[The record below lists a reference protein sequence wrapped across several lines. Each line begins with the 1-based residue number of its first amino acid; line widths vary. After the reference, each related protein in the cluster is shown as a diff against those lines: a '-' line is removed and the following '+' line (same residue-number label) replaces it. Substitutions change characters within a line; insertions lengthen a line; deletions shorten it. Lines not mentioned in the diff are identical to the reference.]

1 MLGFVDAAPPPPPRQ
16 IVAPPVVATA
26 PLVPH
31 TGASRPVRS
40 TTTLVR
46 ELWEAEPDDPTPF
59 PPPVTPEERAIRR
72 GGGLVRAF
80 VTLTLLAGLG
90 AGSYLGVGWWLSERH
105 ESMVA
110 ESVDAL
116 AVARTNAGALVGAG
130 AIVADPGADAVALS
144 DVSLGLVALDGDA
157 QRLGALSHPPSTW
170 IERVLPLDDP
180 LAAQRGTYRVLAD
193 HASALSAELGAA
205 LTARLAAERLP
216 DLPVLPAGA
225 DPATVEATTVQ
236 LAGVLTDLDATSA
249 MLAPR
254 FAAVVA
260 SRRDALGETI
270 EAYVKA
276 IGSSDPA
283 AEGHAATIRGA
294 HGALRPALLAEAANA
309 AADADDAATTY
320 RATLLSAGG

>member
-1 MLGFVDAAPPPPPRQ
+1 M
-16 IVAPPVVATA
+16 IAPPVVATA
-26 PLVPH
+26 PLVLH

-46 ELWEAEPDDPTPF
+46 ELWEAEPDDPAPF
-59 PPPVTPEERAIRR
+59 PPPMTPEVRAIRR
-72 GGGLVRAF
+72 GSGLVRAF
-80 VTLTLLAGLG
+80 LTLTLLAALG

-105 ESMVA
+105 ERIVA

-116 AVARTNAGALVGAG
+116 TVARANAGALVGA
-130 AIVADPGADAVALS
+130 APIVADAVADAVALS

-157 QRLGALSHPPSTW
+157 QRLGALSHPPATW
-170 IERVLPLDDP
+170 IDRILPLDDP

-193 HASALSAELGAA
+193 HASAVSAELGAA
-205 LTARLAAERLP
+205 LTARLAGERLP
-216 DLPVLPAGA
+216 DLPALPAGA

-236 LAGVLTDLDATSA
+236 LAGVLTELDATSA

-254 FAAVVA
+254 FAAVV
-260 SRRDALGETI
+260 SSHRDALGEAI

-283 AEGHAATIRGA
+283 AEGHAATIRNA
-294 HGALRPALLAEAANA
+294 HGALWPAFIAEVANA

-320 RATLLSAGG
+320 RAALLSTGG